1 MVDTS
6 ATPETSEI
14 ASTEIVNVNVGEN
27 VVATIETTTVELPT
41 AEESAGLVVT
51 QVPVVVAEEQVQEVS
66 TSEPVIETIPEGA
79 VAATEEPVV
88 ATEEPVE

>member
-1 MVDTS
+1 MITNTLQQDTTPAENVDPSIVITSTSSETPENAVVDTS

-41 AEESAGLVVT
+41 AEESA
-51 QVPVVVAEEQVQEVS
+51 E
-66 TSEPVIETIPEGA
+66 
-79 VAATEEPVV
+79 
-88 ATEEPVE
+88 